1 LNDPRRPCQPP
12 GEFGLYFTTLNPA
25 NASVDAIADP
35 RSDESSSAGAEVLS
49 LPSAHANPSTRPK
62 VTLYHFPTS
71 LYCQEVRLALAEKG
85 VEWEGVTVNIGP
97 SHEHFAPWY
106 AKVNP
111 RLVVPTLEVDGTI
124 VTDAH
129 EIVRFIDARFEG
141 PALLPKPD
149 ASLDVRAGAR
159 AEALAW
165 MEREAELPMRELG
178 YARTKGITR
187 WLQRWSLRQRR
198 KQLAKLRKRNPELDD
213 IYAAKLAEIEALEAA
228 VADRKAMNALVDQ
241 VEGILDELETTLGD
255 RPWLAGDD
263 YSLADLV
270 WTAVIAKLE
279 HIGFARSLSERRRP
293 RVHEWYTRL
302 RERHSWGAMIRRLSP
317 WEVAR
322 FYGPAAIRAFMIF
335 WVLKWALVGGGV
347 YLIRWL
353 IGS

>member
-1 LNDPRRPCQPP
+1 M
-12 GEFGLYFTTLNPA
+12 NPA
-25 NASVDAIADP
+25 NASADSP
-35 RSDESSSAGAEVLS
+35 RSETDSESGAGAEILA
-49 LPSAHANPSTRPK
+49 LPGVHAGANLGEPSPAPGPDAK

-85 VEWEGVTVNIGP
+85 VAWEGVSVNIGP
-97 SHEHFAPWY
+97 NHEHFAPWY
-106 AKVNP
+106 AKMNP

-124 VTDAH
+124 VTDAND
-129 EIVRFIDARFEG
+129 IVRFVDARFDG
-141 PALLPKPD
+141 PALLPSDPE
-149 ASLDVRAGAR
+149 AR

-165 MEREAELPMRELG
+165 MQREAELPMRELG

-187 WLQRWSLRQRR
+187 WLQRWSLRQRC
-198 KQLAKLRKRNPELDD
+198 KQLTKLRKRTPELDD
-213 IYAAKLAEIEALEAA
+213 VYAAKLAEIEALEAA
-228 VADRKAMNALVDQ
+228 VADRGQMNALVDQ
-241 VEGILDELETTLGD
+241 VEGLLDEIEATLAD

-270 WTAVIAKLE
+270 WTAVVAKLE
-279 HIGFARSLSERRRP
+279 HIGFARSLSEHRRP

-302 RERHSWGAMIRRLSP
+302 RERPSWGSMIRRLTP

-322 FYGPAAIRAFMIF
+322 FYGPAAIKAFLIF

-353 IGS
+353 IAG